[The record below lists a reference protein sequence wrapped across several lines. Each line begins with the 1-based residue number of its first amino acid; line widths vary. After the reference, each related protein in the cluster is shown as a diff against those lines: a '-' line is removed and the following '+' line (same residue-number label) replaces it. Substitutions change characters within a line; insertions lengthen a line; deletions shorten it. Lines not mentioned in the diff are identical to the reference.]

1 MFQHVITAEQ
11 RESARERRL
20 LHPATATRAENVF
33 SFPLDYGLRNRV
45 LDWIAVYTVGEYYIG
60 ANVLYFNDDQDAL
73 AYTLYDVRNRAEST

>member
-33 SFPLDYGLRNRV
+33 SFPLDYGLR
-45 LDWIAVYTVGEYYIG
+45 IAVYTVGEYYIG